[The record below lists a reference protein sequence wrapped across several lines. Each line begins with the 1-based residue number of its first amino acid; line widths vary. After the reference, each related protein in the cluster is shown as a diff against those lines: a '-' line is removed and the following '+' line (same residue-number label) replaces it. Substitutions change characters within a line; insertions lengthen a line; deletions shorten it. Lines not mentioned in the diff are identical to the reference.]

1 MTVFD
6 YLLML
11 AFTIGLSMVLD
22 HIWLTYVRPILT
34 RWRGWPEV
42 DPSERIPLSGWAIAL
57 FGVATMFII
66 LPFVGFVAG
75 Y

>member
-6 YLLML
+6 HLLML

-42 DPSERIPLSGWAIAL
+42 SATEKIPLAGWVGGSAFFAGL
-57 FGVATMFII
+57 FAMAF
-66 LPFVGFVAG
+66 LGFGAG